1 VTDTALKLA
10 QSSSQKLAHRRYL
23 ALWFPFLPTDRILRK
38 EAGDRRDRPAF
49 ALVEKSH
56 GALVLA
62 ACDPKAVQLGL
73 TPGLSLADARARHP
87 QLETA
92 EAQREADEQA
102 IAFIAAFCD
111 RFTPLVALDPPHGLV
126 LDLTGCAHLFGGERA
141 LLDSLHRRFQE
152 TWRLQVR
159 SAIAGTPEAAR
170 ALARFGRGGI
180 HAPGEEAAAASDL
193 QLVALETSA
202 ETALALSRAGFK
214 TLGDLAARP
223 SVVVSARFGEALSRR
238 IACILGRE
246 DRRITPLRPLP
257 DCMAERHFAEPLT
270 HSEGIAQVLTT
281 LAADIARALEE
292 RGAGGRVFRAHFY
305 RADGVVRHIVIETAQ
320 PMRDHAALMRL
331 FSERLEAL
339 NDPLDPGF
347 GFDAIRLSIPVCE
360 PLATVQASFDSRGE
374 EDRSLADL
382 IDRLVARF
390 GRDRVLNYV
399 AQETHIPERAA
410 KAAPA
415 VATKRSEAPW
425 PQPQPG
431 EPPSRPLQMFNP
443 PEPIETM
450 AEVPDGPPLRFRWR
464 RVLHEIARAEGPER
478 IAPEWW
484 RDGNDE
490 PTRDYYRVE
499 DTRGR
504 RFWVFRR
511 GYYGEEERHPPRW
524 FLHGVFA

>member
-1 VTDTALKLA
+1 MTDTALKLA
-10 QSSSQKLAHRRYL
+10 HTSSQKPAHRRYL

-38 EAGDRRDRPAF
+38 EGGDRRDRPAF
-49 ALVEKSH
+49 ALVEKRQ

-62 ACDPKAVQLGL
+62 ACDPKALQLGL

-92 EAQREADEQA
+92 ELQQETDEQA
-102 IAFIAAFCD
+102 IAFIAGFCD
-111 RFTPLVALDPPHGLV
+111 RFTPLVALDPPYGLI
-126 LDLTGCAHLFGGERA
+126 LDLTGCAHLFGGEA
-141 LLDSLHRRFQE
+141 TLLDSLTRRFQE
-152 TWRLQVR
+152 TWQLQVR
-159 SAIAGTPEAAR
+159 SAIAGTPEATR

-180 HAPGEEAAAASDL
+180 HAPGEEETAVSNL
-193 QLVALETSA
+193 PLNALETSA
-202 ETALALSRAGFK
+202 ETTLALSRAGFK
-214 TLGDLAARP
+214 TLADLAARP
-223 SVVVSARFGEALSRR
+223 SVLISARFGEALSRR
-238 IACILGRE
+238 LACILGRE
-246 DRRITPLRPLP
+246 DRRITPLRPVP
-257 DCMAERHFAEPLT
+257 DCMAERHFPEPLT
-270 HSEGIAQVLTT
+270 HHEAIAEVLTA
-281 LAADIARALEE
+281 LASEINRVLEG
-292 RGAGGRVFRAHFY
+292 RGAGGRVFRVQFY
-305 RADGVVRHIVIETAQ
+305 RADGAVRHIVIETAQ
-320 PMRDHAALMRL
+320 PMRDHTALMRL
-331 FSERLEAL
+331 LREKLEAL
-339 NDPLDPGF
+339 HDPLDPGF
-347 GFDAIRLSIPVCE
+347 GFDAIRLSIPLCE
-360 PLATVQASFDSRGE
+360 PLATVQASFDSRDAE
-374 EDRSLADL
+374 EQSLADL

-399 AQETHIPERAA
+399 AQDTHIPERAA

-415 VATKRSEAPW
+415 VATRRTETSW

-490 PTRDYYRVE
+490 PARDYYRVE
-499 DTRGR
+499 DTRGH

-511 GYYGEEERHPPRW
+511 GHYGEEERQPPRW